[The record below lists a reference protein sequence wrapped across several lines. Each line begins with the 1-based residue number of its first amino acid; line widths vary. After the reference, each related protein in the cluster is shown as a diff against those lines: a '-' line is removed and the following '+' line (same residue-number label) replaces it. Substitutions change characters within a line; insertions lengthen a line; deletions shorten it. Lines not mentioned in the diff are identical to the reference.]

1 MTSRTIRAWFKTM
14 TKSDEDVPVCWAD
27 VDTEAVKRMIAES
40 DAEGGEIPLEEIV
53 RRLADKSASH
63 R

>member
-1 MTSRTIRAWFKTM
+1 M
-14 TKSDEDVPVCWAD
+14 TKPDEEVIVEWAE

-40 DAEGGEIPLEEIV
+40 DAEGGEIPLREIA
-53 RRLADKSASH
+53 RRLAAKSGS

>member
-1 MTSRTIRAWFKTM
+1 MTE
-14 TKSDEDVPVCWAD
+14 SDEDVPVDWAD

-40 DAEGGEIPLEEIV
+40 DAEGGEIPLEEIAC
-53 RRLADKSASH
+53 RLADKSPSH